1 MDVTLA
7 ILAGGLATRLYPKT
21 LTIAKSMIEVAGK
34 PFIGHQLELLSS
46 KGIKNVVLCLGNLHQ
61 EITDYVGDGKKF
73 GLNVKYSFDGEKPAG
88 TGGAVV
94 NALDLLSDPFM
105 LMYGDSFLNID
116 FIDIIEYFKN
126 RCESGLMTVLCNEDK
141 WDKSNIEFRDGKIIR
156 YEKTIERKFS
166 YIDYGVS
173 MLRKKT
179 LKGYSKGFGFDIAEV
194 FQNLVK
200 SGDLLGF
207 EVFERFYEIGSFS
220 GIEETEKYILSLKNK
235 NNV

>member
-34 PFIGHQLELLSS
+34 PFIGHQLELLNS
-46 KGIKNVVLCLGNLHQ
+46 KGIKNVVLCLGNLHK

-126 RCESGLMTVLCNEDK
+126 RHESGLMTVLRNEDK
-141 WDKSNIEFRDGKIIR
+141 WDKSNIDFKDSKIIR
-156 YEKTIERKFS
+156 YEKTIEGKFS
-166 YIDYGVS
+166 FIDYGVS

-179 LKGYSKGFGFDIAEV
+179 LKIYSKGFGFDIAEV
-194 FQNLVK
+194 FQNLIK

-235 NNV
+235 SNV

>member
-7 ILAGGLATRLYPKT
+7 ILAGGLATRLHPKT

-46 KGIKNVVLCLGNLHQ
+46 KGIKNVVLCLGYLHQ
-61 EITDYVGDGKKF
+61 EITDYVGDGSGF

-94 NALDLLSDPFM
+94 NALDFLSDPFM

-126 RCESGLMTVLCNEDK
+126 RRESGLMTVLRNENK
-141 WDKSNIEFRDGKIIR
+141 WDKSNIDFKDGKVIG
-156 YEKTIERKFS
+156 YEKTKDGKFS
-166 YIDYGVS
+166 YVDYGVS
-173 MLRKKT
+173 MLRKKV
-179 LKGYSKGFGFDIAEV
+179 LNGYSKGFRFDITEV
-194 FQNLVK
+194 FQNLIK

-220 GIEETEKYILSLKNK
+220 GIEETEKYIISLKNK
-235 NNV
+235 SNV